1 MNTKFPLA
9 STAALIAD
17 PARASMLTALLDGKP
32 RSAGEL
38 AMVAGVSAQS
48 ASMHLAQLL
57 EGGLLEVSAEGRHR
71 YYFMARPE
79 IAHAIESLGAIS
91 TTQRYRPTGASRELC
106 FARTCYDHL
115 AGELAIRMADA
126 FERKHWLVAKGL
138 REYEVTAEGEELLNE
153 WRIDVAELRD
163 SRRNFAKRCLDWT
176 ERRDH
181 IAGAVGAAIC
191 GKLIEFHWITRD
203 KKSRAVHVT
212 HAGQRELERLL
223 A

>member
-91 TTQRYRPTGASRELC
+91 TTQRYRPTGASRALC
-106 FARTCYDHL
+106 YARTCYDHL

-126 FERKHWLVAKGL
+126 FERNHWLVAKGL
-138 REYEVTAEGEELLNE
+138 REYEVTAEGEDLLNE

-191 GKLIEFHWITRD
+191 GKLIEFHWIKRD

-212 HAGQRELERLL
+212 HAGQRELESLL

>member
-1 MNTKFPLA
+1 
-9 STAALIAD
+9 
-17 PARASMLTALLDGKP
+17 
-32 RSAGEL
+32 
-38 AMVAGVSAQS
+38 MVAGVSAQS

-106 FARTCYDHL
+106 YARTCYDHL

-126 FERKHWLVAKGL
+126 FERNHWLVAKGL